1 MLEIRTSFRL
11 ISYWKRLQWVKG
23 FVYWYNN
30 EHRHSR
36 IKFVT
41 PNQRHEGLDIE
52 ILEKRKELY
61 QQKKT
66 NIQNDGLEM
75 PETGNMKRLWS

>member
-1 MLEIRTSFRL
+1 
-11 ISYWKRLQWVKG
+11 
-23 FVYWYNN
+23 VYWYNN

>member
-1 MLEIRTSFRL
+1 
-11 ISYWKRLQWVKG
+11 
-23 FVYWYNN
+23 VYWYNN

-61 QQKKT
+61 QQKK
-66 NIQNDGLEM
+66 NKH
-75 PETGNMKRLWS
+75 PERWPGNARNWEHEEAVELNPEQKKVAA